1 MFYCMFYFTCDRSL
15 TSVNQYR
22 PLRFIT
28 DTRTQSTSA
37 EQQQRQLEWFNCLLP
52 LQQNMSPLVGCP
64 GPKGFLSG
72 EREREREREPNR
84 KVERKL
90 KLSVQFSSVTI
101 FVSRAS
107 LIIQGYDGCA
117 HAQKLRTNITDISW
131 LAVRGAYAR
140 SPSSLRISTVQ
151 AFCAQHRSVTDKQK
165 KQTKKDKLSPVAP
178 RGVDPRSPNSQGMQR
193 LTHPTYFI

>member
-1 MFYCMFYFTCDRSL
+1 
-15 TSVNQYR
+15 
-22 PLRFIT
+22 
-28 DTRTQSTSA
+28 
-37 EQQQRQLEWFNCLLP
+37 
-52 LQQNMSPLVGCP
+52 MSPLVGCP

-117 HAQKLRTNITDISW
+117 HA
-131 LAVRGAYAR
+131 
-140 SPSSLRISTVQ
+140 
-151 AFCAQHRSVTDKQK
+151 
-165 KQTKKDKLSPVAP
+165 
-178 RGVDPRSPNSQGMQR
+178 
-193 LTHPTYFI
+193 